1 MPRAVNRPTA
11 LAQWVGATA
20 APSVTMRCAW
30 IFTICAA
37 GCADALVMTG
47 GEDGSGSNGS
57 GANGS
62 LLRVPLVGV
71 SGYEYTA
78 PVVIGGVTFQ
88 AQIDTGSGDLGIAA
102 AACGAACSGV
112 SPLYSPGASAA
123 DQHQTESY
131 AYADMSGWTA
141 EIYLDNVAVGGSP
154 AVGDRFGAITSQTMF
169 FQAGDSLQGIIG
181 LGPEDLLGPHTS
193 SWTTQLFATGVPPEM
208 AFRLCETHG
217 DIWFGG
223 YDAAAMASQP
233 VFTPMVPITSSQP
246 FYAVEISGIGIGGT
260 NVGSRSTL
268 GPTLVDTGT
277 SFTYVPASVASA
289 LLTTVT
295 SSSGYKSIFGT
306 QALSATQCVSATAT
320 RAQIDAAL
328 PPMTI
333 RFPDGSGG
341 TTPTMTLA
349 PTQSY
354 LYDNGGGTWCLDV
367 LDNTGLGLT
376 IMGDTLQESFVTVF
390 DLANQRMGF
399 APQAGCG
406 SELTRERTVF
416 PMPAPGQPWWSNN
429 PYFHE
434 PRRYRSI

>member
-1 MPRAVNRPTA
+1 M
-11 LAQWVGATA
+11 
-20 APSVTMRCAW
+20 
-30 IFTICAA
+30 
-37 GCADALVMTG
+37 DG
-47 GEDGSGSNGS
+47 GGGGGGSGSNGS
-57 GANGS
+57 GSGSNGS
-62 LLRVPLVGV
+62 LLHVPLVGV
-71 SGYEYTA
+71 AGYEYSA
-78 PVVIGGVTFQ
+78 PVVISGVTFQ

-112 SPLYSPGASAA
+112 SPLYSPGASAS

-131 AYADMSGWTA
+131 SYADMSGWTA
-141 EIYLDNVAVGGSP
+141 EIYLDNVALGGSP
-154 AVGDRFGAITSQTMF
+154 AVGEKFGAITSQTMF
-169 FQAGDSLQGIIG
+169 FQAGDALQGIIG

-193 SWTTQLFATGVPPEM
+193 SWTTQLFATGVPPAM
-208 AFRLCETHG
+208 AFRLCETSG

-223 YDAAAMASQP
+223 YDSTAMASQA

-246 FYAVEISGIGIGGT
+246 FYAVEISGMGIAGT
-260 NVGSRSTL
+260 SVGSRSVL

-289 LLTTVT
+289 LLTAVT

-333 RFPDGSGG
+333 HFPDGSGG
-341 TTPTMTLA
+341 STPVMSLA

-376 IMGDTLQESFVTVF
+376 IMGDTLQESFVSVF
-390 DLANQRMGF
+390 DIANQRIGF
-399 APQAGCG
+399 APEAGCAPAL
-406 SELTRERTVF
+406 SARERTVF
-416 PMPAPGQPWWSNN
+416 PMAAPGQPWWSNN